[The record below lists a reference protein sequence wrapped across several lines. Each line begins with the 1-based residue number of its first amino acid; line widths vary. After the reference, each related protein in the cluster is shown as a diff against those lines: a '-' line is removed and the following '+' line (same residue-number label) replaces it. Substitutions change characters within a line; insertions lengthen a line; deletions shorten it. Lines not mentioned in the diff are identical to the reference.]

1 MPHMGSHFYLSRQ
14 TAIFGFHFSFDENK
28 RGFVYINDQNKTAV
42 LTLIF
47 LQFFYDF
54 VELIFVL
61 GPRTVL
67 AARKRKFF
75 I

>member
-47 LQFFYDF
+47 LQFFMI
-54 VELIFVL
+54 L
-61 GPRTVL
+61 
-67 AARKRKFF
+67 
-75 I
+75 

>member
-1 MPHMGSHFYLSRQ
+1 MGSHFYSSRQ

-28 RGFVYINDQNKTAV
+28 RGLVYIN
-42 LTLIF
+42 
-47 LQFFYDF
+47 DF

-67 AARKRKFF
+67 AARKSKFF

>member
-1 MPHMGSHFYLSRQ
+1 MGSHFYSSRQ

-47 LQFFYDF
+47 LQYFFNDF